1 VSIVDVVSGIFVALS
16 LGVLAFF
23 LHKVAWLL
31 AYKRRQRRL
40 MEEAA
45 ARASAEQSR
54 VLPEW
59 EDFARRAWRT
69 ARGAEGGPDGL
80 VKTVEAELGRRVEAT
95 EARLKIGPALIAAIL
110 ENTAQ
115 THTVLEIPLRDG
127 TVAAARLRIH
137 VPPVIEPESPPAK
150 MFELDARSRYG
161 FWRRALV
168 FITGLADVVYSASHI
183 AKMSQYTHVPVGTI
197 LRRMSLVVLL
207 VAGIVLEVVIGL
219 RASLEQYLAATVLPG
234 ARWSEDLPAAV
245 RDNLASLLALGVWT
259 AAVAGLYFGLFFF
272 VRHKSK
278 RHLVELERLKLEKRQ
293 RLAAIRARHLA
304 VLTEWAEE
312 HGRTLDRAVELTIR
326 HVELH
331 AKHHAARIRRR
342 MCGAE
347 LFAVAKRI
355 EEALFARL
363 PEATGALQDR
373 ITTTRRSFR
382 HALWPHTDEMRDVVE
397 EAQWRQAWRSIE
409 LGMSELRLQQPDP
422 DRVAAFWTELVLH
435 VATFPEVLGPEILD
449 ALRKAYLAVVED
461 TVEGTEADMAR
472 VDRAL
477 VGLVQNLNHQLAAA
491 GPLLEARVD
500 LVNQR
505 IAADVA
511 RFQAEIIRTREAARL
526 EAMAFEI

>member
-1 VSIVDVVSGIFVALS
+1 MSIVDVVSGLFVALS

-40 MEEAA
+40 LQAA
-45 ARASAEQSR
+45 EARASEARRR

-59 EDFARRAWRT
+59 EAFSQRAWRV

-80 VKTVEAELGRRVEAT
+80 VKTVEAELGRRVEAA
-95 EARLKIGPALIAAIL
+95 EARLKIGPALVEALL
-110 ENTAQ
+110 ETGAR

-127 TVAAARLRIH
+127 TVAAARLRLD
-137 VPPVIEPESPPAK
+137 VPAVIAAEPPPAK
-150 MFELDARSRYG
+150 MFDLDARSRYG

-168 FITGLADVVYSASHI
+168 FVTGLADVVYSASHI

-207 VAGIVLEVVIGL
+207 VAGIVLEVVVGL
-219 RASLEQYLAATVLPG
+219 RASLERYLAASVLPD
-234 ARWSEDLPAAV
+234 ARWTQTLPEAL
-245 RDNLASLLALGVWT
+245 RDHLASLLALTVWT
-259 AAVAGLYFGLFFF
+259 LAVAGLYFGLYFF
-272 VRHKSK
+272 VRHRSR
-278 RHLVELERLKLEKRQ
+278 RHLVELERLRGEQRQ
-293 RLAAIRARHLA
+293 RLAAIRAKHLD
-304 VLTEWAEE
+304 VLTRWAEE
-312 HGRTLDRAVELTIR
+312 HGRALDRAVELTVR
-326 HVELH
+326 HVELY

-342 MCGAE
+342 MCGAP

-355 EEALFARL
+355 EEALFAQL

-373 ITTTRRSFR
+373 ITSTRRSFR
-382 HALWPHTDEMRDVVE
+382 HAIWPREDEMRDVVE

-409 LGMSELRLQQPDP
+409 LWTSELRLQQPDP
-422 DRVAAFWTELVLH
+422 DRVAAFWTELLLH
-435 VATFPEVLGPEILD
+435 VVTFPDVLSADLVD
-449 ALRKAYLAVVED
+449 DLRKAYLEVVEE
-461 TVEGTEADMAR
+461 TVEGTDADLAR
-472 VDRAL
+472 ADRAI
-477 VGLVQNLNHQLAAA
+477 VALVQNLNHQLAAA

-505 IAADVA
+505 IAADAA
-511 RFQAEIIRTREAARL
+511 RFQAEIVRTREAARL